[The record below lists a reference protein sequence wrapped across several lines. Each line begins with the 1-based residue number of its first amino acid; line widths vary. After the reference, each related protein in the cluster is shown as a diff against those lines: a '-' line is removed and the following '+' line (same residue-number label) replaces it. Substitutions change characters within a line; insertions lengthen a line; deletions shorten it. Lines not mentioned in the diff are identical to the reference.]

1 MLGYHLSSLLLF
13 ITLNSLVNVQPADLR
28 IGAEASIVADADR
41 TACADPVASNIIFK
55 STDAGQSW
63 MDISSGLPAD
73 FQVSNFYAGEAEL
86 YLGAGKGIYCSDRGL
101 MTPVWKELNAV
112 KPNSTFV
119 PAGNSGVFAFSY
131 NGGFFRK
138 LHGTDFWMQEFSSF
152 TEKSLRTVYESND
165 GAVFI
170 GCDNGLFKSTDQ
182 GATWKQVIEYGWVM
196 RIVESDGVMLCQ
208 SQGGI
213 QRSTDGGDNWEVVL
227 NEGGV
232 GIAVEVIENGFA
244 AINFNTS
251 SESRRIRV
259 SYDGGTSWQAI
270 DKGIPASLSI
280 ASIKQVGKYFF
291 CGHPDGIFRSAD
303 NGKSWELLWPSI
315 GEKVFN
321 LEVVD
326 GVIYAVAMDG
336 GC

>member
-1 MLGYHLSSLLLF
+1 M
-13 ITLNSLVNVQPADLR
+13 
-28 IGAEASIVADADR
+28 
-41 TACADPVASNIIFK
+41 
-55 STDAGQSW
+55 
-63 MDISSGLPAD
+63 
-73 FQVSNFYAGEAEL
+73 
-86 YLGAGKGIYCSDRGL
+86 
-101 MTPVWKELNAV
+101 
-112 KPNSTFV
+112 
-119 PAGNSGVFAFSY
+119 
-131 NGGFFRK
+131 
-138 LHGTDFWMQEFSSF
+138 
-152 TEKSLRTVYESND
+152 
-165 GAVFI
+165 
-170 GCDNGLFKSTDQ
+170 
-182 GATWKQVIEYGWVM
+182 
-196 RIVESDGVMLCQ
+196 
-208 SQGGI
+208 
-213 QRSTDGGDNWEVVL
+213 L